1 MTRTARRGFG
11 VLLAAMTLGCGA
23 STLEGGGVGGVGVA
37 GAGGAAGRAGSAGT
51 AGAAGRAGGTAGGTS
66 GGAAGGTTST
76 STTCACDVDHPETC
90 SGPPICTQW
99 MCTLFL
105 DGSAHCQG
113 ASPGGAT
120 GGASNAP
127 QGPYDC
133 PEFATGATNPYCPS
147 DDAPGSG
154 PWHCTGTG
162 SSLSCDRGGSGGAAG
177 TGGDGSGNG
186 GGSAGGSGDGSGNA
200 GSGAGSGSAGGT
212 AGGSAGG
219 TGCAMETLS
228 PMRQPAPNLLL
239 VVDKSGSMN
248 EGTPS
253 GPSKWVAMRSA
264 LTNVVTTFAQLR
276 FGMMMFP
283 RDNECGAGTI
293 DVAIGDNT
301 GGTIVTVLGR
311 TNAGGRTPTA
321 ASLQAAMREPALR
334 DPMRS
339 SFVVLATDGM
349 PNCGSNQGDA
359 TLAQVRMLASMGV
372 KTFVVGFGTGTAM
385 TDVQLLGAL
394 ADAGGTARAG
404 AVHYY
409 PATDTMDLAAA
420 FRSIA
425 NVAVSCSFRLQRPL
439 AGTPTMTVDGVPVA
453 ADATNGFTY
462 DAAAMSLDF
471 HGASCDALQAR
482 PAAIISVASG
492 C

>member
-1 MTRTARRGFG
+1 
-11 VLLAAMTLGCGA
+11 
-23 STLEGGGVGGVGVA
+23 
-37 GAGGAAGRAGSAGT
+37 
-51 AGAAGRAGGTAGGTS
+51 
-66 GGAAGGTTST
+66 
-76 STTCACDVDHPETC
+76 
-90 SGPPICTQW
+90 
-99 MCTLFL
+99 MCTTFAS
-105 DGSAHCQG
+105 GQAHCQG
-113 ASPGGAT
+113 SAPGGAP
-120 GGASNAP
+120 GGVSHAP

-154 PWHCTGTG
+154 PWHCTGLG
-162 SSLSCDRGGSGGAAG
+162 PALSCDRGGSAGTAGSGGDGHG
-177 TGGDGSGNG
+177 TGGTAG
-186 GGSAGGSGDGSGNA
+186 GGGDGTGNA
-200 GSGAGSGSAGGT
+200 GSGAAGGSGSGT

-219 TGCAMETLS
+219 TGCAMEMHS

-248 EGTPS
+248 EATPS

-264 LTNVVTTFAQLR
+264 LTSVVTTFTQLR

-283 RDNECGAGTI
+283 HDNECGPGTI
-293 DVAIGDNT
+293 DVGIGDNT
-301 GGTIVTVLGR
+301 GGTIVTLLGR
-311 TNAGGRTPTA
+311 TSAGGRTPTA
-321 ASLQAAMREPALR
+321 ASLQAAMLAPALR

-359 TLAQVRMLASMGV
+359 TLAQVRMLSTMGV

-394 ADAGGTARAG
+394 ADAGGTARTG

-409 PATDTMDLAAA
+409 PATDTMDLATT

-439 AGTPTMTVDGVPVA
+439 GARPTVTVDGVPVA
-453 ADATNGFTY
+453 ADASNGYSY

-471 HGASCDALQAR
+471 HGAACDALQAR
-482 PAAIISVASG
+482 PAAVIAVASG